1 MASGGGQIS
10 SLHLA
15 IAAGGGVLL
24 YAALRGVSPIQALR
38 DVTSGAP
45 PAVST
50 EGKKVTQWSE
60 RGEIAGTEDPDFV
73 PGGYGTT
80 PWKGVYRKA
89 KTPMALRRPSA
100 FLAAAATH
108 ASEKY
113 SQGERWARGKSDC
126 ASFVGKS
133 LLDIGVDPPGGS
145 VTGDYLRSG
154 EWVRVSSP
162 RAGDIAVNARHM
174 AIFTD
179 GARGIGQQNPR
190 RNVHRDTMDNLMANT
205 GSWEIRRYRGWA

>member
-1 MASGGGQIS
+1 MASSGAQIS

-24 YAALRGVSPIQALR
+24 YAALRGVSPVQALK

-50 EGKKVTQWSE
+50 EGKAITDSSGGADPNYV
-60 RGEIAGTEDPDFV
+60 AGGF
-73 PGGYGTT
+73 GTT

-89 KTPMALRRPSA
+89 KTPKSFQRPAA
-100 FLAAAATH
+100 FVAAAATH

-113 SQGERWARGKSDC
+113 SQSERWKSGKSDC
-126 ASFVGKS
+126 ASFVGKA

-145 VTGDYLRSG
+145 VTTDYLSSG
-154 EWVRVSSP
+154 QWVRVGAP
-162 RAGDIAVNARHM
+162 RAGDIAVNRAHV

-179 GARGIGQQNPR
+179 GARGIGQQNSR
-190 RNVHRDTMDNLMANT
+190 RNVQRDVMDNLMANT
-205 GSWEIRRYRGWA
+205 GAWEIRRYRGWA